1 MLKFVL
7 ILGKSCVAFVWGEKL
22 GWPRTLFIILLAAAL
37 AISPFSKSEEESRF
51 MLKWLEPPTEKI
63 IVPDFF
69 IFPIKMNPEQI
80 SIPDC
85 TLDNPVKNSS
95 GKISFC
101 LLPCLHK
108 DERLQVRLPT
118 RFKIYSHPGNG
129 NGNDS
134 FSLGISIPENSLKF
148 FRDLEK
154 HLNAL
159 AMKKTKEV
167 EKIGRSFARYDQGD
181 FSLLK
186 VDKSEQEKIYAKIY
200 SSKLPNQD
208 FSCRFWQLCG
218 AKKKKPIPH
227 PTKLINMP
235 LRGQVVFSVK
245 HLFCG
250 NVKTIT
256 CIVDEVL
263 VEEVVQSVSAFDDF
277 EDRDESDLES
287 DEDF

>member
-1 MLKFVL
+1 
-7 ILGKSCVAFVWGEKL
+7 
-22 GWPRTLFIILLAAAL
+22 
-37 AISPFSKSEEESRF
+37 
-51 MLKWLEPPTEKI
+51 
-63 IVPDFF
+63 
-69 IFPIKMNPEQI
+69 MNPEKI

-85 TLDNPVKNSS
+85 TLDEPVKKSS

-101 LLPCLHK
+101 LLPCLHNG
-108 DERLQVRLPT
+108 ERLQVKLPT
-118 RFKIYSHPGNG
+118 RFKIYSHSGAEGRNG

-134 FSLGISIPENSLKF
+134 FSLGISLPEDSLKF
-148 FRDLEK
+148 FKDLEK
-154 HLNAL
+154 HLNVL
-159 AMKKTKEV
+159 AKEKKKEV
-167 EKIGRSFARYDQGD
+167 EKIGRIFARYDQGD

-200 SSKLPNQD
+200 PSKLPNQD
-208 FSCRFWQLCG
+208 FSCRFWQLCEVKG
-218 AKKKKPIPH
+218 KKKKKPIPH
-227 PTKLINMP
+227 PTTLINMP

-277 EDRDESDLES
+277 EDRDEES
-287 DEDF
+287 NDEEEDEDF

>member
-1 MLKFVL
+1 
-7 ILGKSCVAFVWGEKL
+7 
-22 GWPRTLFIILLAAAL
+22 
-37 AISPFSKSEEESRF
+37 
-51 MLKWLEPPTEKI
+51 
-63 IVPDFF
+63 
-69 IFPIKMNPEQI
+69 MNPETI

-85 TLDNPVKNSS
+85 TLDDPVKKSS
-95 GKISFC
+95 GQISFC
-101 LLPCLHK
+101 LIPCLHNG
-108 DERLQVRLPT
+108 ERLQVKLPT
-118 RFKIYSHPGNG
+118 RFKIYSHS
-129 NGNDS
+129 DS
-134 FSLGISIPENSLKF
+134 FSLGISIPENSLEF

-159 AMKKTKEV
+159 AKEKKKEV
-167 EKIGRSFARYDQGD
+167 AKIGQVFG
-181 FSLLK
+181 
-186 VDKSEQEKIYAKIY
+186 
-200 SSKLPNQD
+200 
-208 FSCRFWQLCG
+208 
-218 AKKKKPIPH
+218 H

>member
-1 MLKFVL
+1 
-7 ILGKSCVAFVWGEKL
+7 
-22 GWPRTLFIILLAAAL
+22 
-37 AISPFSKSEEESRF
+37 
-51 MLKWLEPPTEKI
+51 
-63 IVPDFF
+63 
-69 IFPIKMNPEQI
+69 MNPAKI

-85 TLDNPVKNSS
+85 TLDTPVKKSS

-108 DERLQVRLPT
+108 GERLQVKLPT
-118 RFKIYSHPGNG
+118 RFKIYSHSG

-134 FSLGISIPENSLKF
+134 FSLGISLPEDSLKL

-159 AMKKTKEV
+159 AMKKKTEV
-167 EKIGRSFARYDQGD
+167 EKIGRIFARYNQGD
-181 FSLLK
+181 FSFLK

-200 SSKLPNQD
+200 PSKLPNQD
-208 FSCRFWQLCG
+208 FSCRFWQLCTVKSG

-227 PTKLINMP
+227 PTALINMP

-277 EDRDESDLES
+277 EDRDEEDLES
-287 DEDF
+287 DEGEDEDF

>member
-1 MLKFVL
+1 
-7 ILGKSCVAFVWGEKL
+7 
-22 GWPRTLFIILLAAAL
+22 
-37 AISPFSKSEEESRF
+37 
-51 MLKWLEPPTEKI
+51 
-63 IVPDFF
+63 
-69 IFPIKMNPEQI
+69 MNPEQI
-80 SIPDC
+80 SIPNC

-101 LLPCLHK
+101 LLPCLYK

-134 FSLGISIPENSLKF
+134 FSLGISIPENSLEF

-167 EKIGRSFARYDQGD
+167 EKIGRSFARYDEGD

-200 SSKLPNQD
+200 SSKLPNKISLAD
-208 FSCRFWQLCG
+208 FGSFALERKRNLF
-218 AKKKKPIPH
+218 PIQPNLSTCH
-227 PTKLINMP
+227 SGDKL
-235 LRGQVVFSVK
+235 FSP
-245 HLFCG
+245 
-250 NVKTIT
+250 
-256 CIVDEVL
+256 
-263 VEEVVQSVSAFDDF
+263 
-277 EDRDESDLES
+277 
-287 DEDF
+287 

>member
-1 MLKFVL
+1 
-7 ILGKSCVAFVWGEKL
+7 
-22 GWPRTLFIILLAAAL
+22 
-37 AISPFSKSEEESRF
+37 
-51 MLKWLEPPTEKI
+51 
-63 IVPDFF
+63 
-69 IFPIKMNPEQI
+69 
-80 SIPDC
+80 
-85 TLDNPVKNSS
+85 
-95 GKISFC
+95 
-101 LLPCLHK
+101 
-108 DERLQVRLPT
+108 
-118 RFKIYSHPGNG
+118 
-129 NGNDS
+129 
-134 FSLGISIPENSLKF
+134 
-148 FRDLEK
+148 
-154 HLNAL
+154 
-159 AMKKTKEV
+159 MKKTKEV
-167 EKIGRSFARYDQGD
+167 EKIGRSFARYDEGD

-277 EDRDESDLES
+277 EDRDEEDLEEEES

>member
-1 MLKFVL
+1 MNL
-7 ILGKSCVAFVWGEKL
+7 EK
-22 GWPRTLFIILLAAAL
+22 
-37 AISPFSKSEEESRF
+37 
-51 MLKWLEPPTEKI
+51 
-63 IVPDFF
+63 
-69 IFPIKMNPEQI
+69 I

-85 TLDNPVKNSS
+85 TLDDPVKKSS

-101 LLPCLHK
+101 LLPCLHNN
-108 DERLQVRLPT
+108 ERLQVKLAT

-129 NGNDS
+129 NDS
-134 FSLGISIPENSLKF
+134 FSLGISLPEKSLKF

-154 HLNAL
+154 HLNVL
-159 AMKKTKEV
+159 AMEKKTEV
-167 EKIGRSFARYDQGD
+167 EKIGRIFARYDQGD

-200 SSKLPNQD
+200 PSKLPNQD
-208 FSCRFWQLCG
+208 FSCRFWQLCEVKG
-218 AKKKKPIPH
+218 KKKKKPIPH
-227 PTKLINMP
+227 PATLINMP

-277 EDRDESDLES
+277 EDRNEEESNEEEE

>member
-1 MLKFVL
+1 
-7 ILGKSCVAFVWGEKL
+7 
-22 GWPRTLFIILLAAAL
+22 
-37 AISPFSKSEEESRF
+37 
-51 MLKWLEPPTEKI
+51 
-63 IVPDFF
+63 
-69 IFPIKMNPEQI
+69 MNPEQI
-80 SIPDC
+80 SIPNC

-118 RFKIYSHPGNG
+118 RFKIYSHPENG

-134 FSLGISIPENSLKF
+134 FSLGISIPENSLEF

-167 EKIGRSFARYDQGD
+167 EKIGRSFARYDEGD

-200 SSKLPNQD
+200 SSILPNQD

>member
-1 MLKFVL
+1 
-7 ILGKSCVAFVWGEKL
+7 
-22 GWPRTLFIILLAAAL
+22 
-37 AISPFSKSEEESRF
+37 
-51 MLKWLEPPTEKI
+51 
-63 IVPDFF
+63 
-69 IFPIKMNPEQI
+69 MNPEQI

-85 TLDNPVKNSS
+85 TLDNPVKKSS
-95 GKISFC
+95 GKNITFC
-101 LLPCLHK
+101 LIPCLHNG
-108 DERLQVRLPT
+108 ERLQIKLPT
-118 RFKIYSHPGNG
+118 RFKIYSHS
-129 NGNDS
+129 DS
-134 FSLGISIPENSLKF
+134 FSLGISLPENSLEF

-159 AMKKTKEV
+159 AKEKKKEV
-167 EKIGRSFARYDQGD
+167 AKIGQVFGRYQEGD

-208 FSCRFWQLCG
+208 FSCRFWQLCTAKSG

>member
-1 MLKFVL
+1 
-7 ILGKSCVAFVWGEKL
+7 
-22 GWPRTLFIILLAAAL
+22 
-37 AISPFSKSEEESRF
+37 
-51 MLKWLEPPTEKI
+51 
-63 IVPDFF
+63 
-69 IFPIKMNPEQI
+69 MNPETI
-80 SIPDC
+80 SIPNC

-108 DERLQVRLPT
+108 DERLQVKLPT
-118 RFKIYSHPGNG
+118 RFKIYSHPG

-134 FSLGISIPENSLKF
+134 FSLGISIPENSLEF

-167 EKIGRSFARYDQGD
+167 EKIGRSFARYDEGD

-208 FSCRFWQLCG
+208 FSCRFGSFAGLSEASRKETYSPSNQTYQHATQGTSCF
-218 AKKKKPIPH
+218 
-227 PTKLINMP
+227 
-235 LRGQVVFSVK
+235 LRETF
-245 HLFCG
+245 
-250 NVKTIT
+250 
-256 CIVDEVL
+256 VL
-263 VEEVVQSVSAFDDF
+263 
-277 EDRDESDLES
+277 RKC
-287 DEDF
+287 

>member
-1 MLKFVL
+1 M
-7 ILGKSCVAFVWGEKL
+7 
-22 GWPRTLFIILLAAAL
+22 
-37 AISPFSKSEEESRF
+37 
-51 MLKWLEPPTEKI
+51 
-63 IVPDFF
+63 
-69 IFPIKMNPEQI
+69 
-80 SIPDC
+80 
-85 TLDNPVKNSS
+85 
-95 GKISFC
+95 
-101 LLPCLHK
+101 
-108 DERLQVRLPT
+108 
-118 RFKIYSHPGNG
+118 
-129 NGNDS
+129 
-134 FSLGISIPENSLKF
+134 
-148 FRDLEK
+148 
-154 HLNAL
+154 NAL
-159 AMKKTKEV
+159 AKE
-167 EKIGRSFARYDQGD
+167 KNKRSCRKLVRIFARYDQGD

-200 SSKLPNQD
+200 PSKLPNQD

-277 EDRDESDLES
+277 EDRDEES
-287 DEDF
+287 NDEEEDEDF